1 MREQQKTLFRV
12 DAAQTGALNQ
22 KNPDCLG
29 FATSA
34 DLCYRMPSCL
44 RDGAGAGAG
53 AGAATQTHVSDTLAS
68 ARQIDSRAGAAE
80 LHL

>member
-53 AGAATQTHVSDTLAS
+53 AATQTHVSDTLAS

-80 LHL
+80 RHL